1 MAASCPYVRL
11 TTNTQMLMRYHNLGY
26 IEDSGAA
33 QWLLYNQVANKFS
46 F

>member
-11 TTNTQMLMRYHNLGY
+11 TTNTQMLMKYHNLGY
-26 IEDSGAA
+26 IADSGAA
-33 QWLLYNQVANKFS
+33 QGLLYKQVANNFS